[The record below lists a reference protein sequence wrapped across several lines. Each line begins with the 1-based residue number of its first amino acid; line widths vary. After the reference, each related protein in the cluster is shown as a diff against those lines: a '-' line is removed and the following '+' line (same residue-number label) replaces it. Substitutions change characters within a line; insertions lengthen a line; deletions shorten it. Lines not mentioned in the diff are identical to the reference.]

1 MGSENASRSLSDY
14 SGTFKKLINFLKLF
28 KFKLQDGFMWE
39 IDGNDITDKK
49 CKLAANKRGLKSFGS
64 ERRLRDLKGKHYDLV
79 IVGSVAVCPK

>member
-1 MGSENASRSLSDY
+1 MFPVRRLRY
-14 SGTFKKLINFLKLF
+14 KWRFLFIYQLI
-28 KFKLQDGFMWE
+28 QDGFMWE
-39 IDGNDITDKK
+39 IDGNDIGDKK